1 MYVCVHVGVFVK
13 LRSSDMGLQNI
24 HAYIRTNIL
33 VIYPLDTRLALNIA
47 YTHKHTLK
55 HSYSERSLIRIW
67 LACLEFAVRAFIYV
81 AANEARR
88 NEHAGSYVC
97 MYMCVRVLFCNRFS
111 NESQWLLRTCLA
123 CMHR

>member
-1 MYVCVHVGVFVK
+1 MCVCVHVGVFVK
-13 LRSSDMGLQNI
+13 LRSSAMGLQNI

-97 MYMCVRVLFCNRFS
+97 IVYMCSCVIL
-111 NESQWLLRTCLA
+111 
-123 CMHR
+123 